1 MKIQGVLS
9 AIVCAVVA
17 LAVSSRYAAASVVL
31 YDTAGFVQG
40 QQSFS
45 ESFQLGGPGT
55 LTVTLS
61 NIAWPQSL
69 ASLNM
74 VVSTPSGLLGPE
86 MGAGTDIFKIGG
98 PETVYTQWFGV
109 AQGPLDVGVYGVKVN
124 WAPTAVPLPTSIAF
138 LLSGLALLAWH
149 HRARRQQFSAGMAEN
164 GTDM

>member
-1 MKIQGVLS
+1 MKIQRVLA
-9 AIVCAVVA
+9 AIMCVA
-17 LAVSSRYAAASVVL
+17 ATLAGSSRYAIASEVL
-31 YDTAGFVQG
+31 YDNAGFVRG

-45 ESFQLGGPGT
+45 QSFDLGGPGT

-69 ASLNM
+69 SSLNL

-86 MGAGTDIFKIGG
+86 MGVGTDTFKVAG
-98 PETVYTQWFGV
+98 PGMVYAQWFGT

-124 WAPTAVPLPTSIAF
+124 WQQVAVPLPTSIAF

-149 HRARRQQFSAGMAEN
+149 RRARRQPFSAGTVANLTNM
-164 GTDM
+164 

>member
-1 MKIQGVLS
+1 MKFQGIMTAMMIAAAAL
-9 AIVCAVVA
+9 VA
-17 LAVSSRYAAASVVL
+17 SSRDAAASVVL
-31 YDTAGFVQG
+31 YDNVGFVRG

-45 ESFQLGGPGT
+45 QSFDLGGPGT

-69 ASLNM
+69 SSLNL

-109 AQGPLDVGVYGVKVN
+109 AQGSLDVGVYGVKVN
-124 WAPTAVPLPTSIAF
+124 WSPTAVPLPASIAF
-138 LLSGLALLAWH
+138 LLSGLALLDWH
-149 HRARRQQFSAGMAEN
+149 RRSRRQPFSAGMAESRAN
-164 GTDM
+164 M